1 MAAVLGIC
9 RCSFD
14 FFLYSIEIE
23 AGLFAAAIDISRSDS
38 QLRVLRL
45 LSKTAKLAATHC
57 RLVFKTFLSS
67 PMGVFGLFI
76 LCVCMWVSVRMRN
89 DFNIAIGFGREK
101 VEHNDAHK
109 QLEFHTFRFETGLAR
124 RPFWSLSRCRKVW
137 HGMTHCERFAL
148 DGSGNLCI
156 YRCHGLAVALLAQ
169 QLRRGREKGSYHL
182 ECFVFWDLTDCHMV
196 RRYELTGYQFRLLV
210 CLNVN
215 LTWLGCL
222 PARRRT
228 RLACRHLRNRT
239 LCGHVLVVDA
249 PNTLT
254 GTLVCVCGCLCV
266 CYLNMLCIGVRRA
279 KNVSWF
285 ITACGVDFVCDKY
298 AFKLITFATWIIGVK
313 SARDI
318 CLSRCIQQQ
327 QQHQQ

>member
-1 MAAVLGIC
+1 MILILQLDLVGKKSSTTTPTNNWNFIH
-9 RCSFD
+9 
-14 FFLYSIEIE
+14 
-23 AGLFAAAIDISRSDS
+23 FA
-38 QLRVLRL
+38 L
-45 LSKTAKLAATHC
+45 KLAW
-57 RLVFKTFLSS
+57 LVAL
-67 PMGVFGLFI
+67 
-76 LCVCMWVSVRMRN
+76 
-89 DFNIAIGFGREK
+89 
-101 VEHNDAHK
+101 
-109 QLEFHTFRFETGLAR
+109 
-124 RPFWSLSRCRKVW
+124 FWSLSRCRKVW

-148 DGSGNLCI
+148 DGSKNLCI

-196 RRYELTGYQFRLLV
+196 RRYELTGYQFRLLA

-222 PARRRT
+222 PARRRI

-254 GTLVCVCGCLCV
+254 GTLVCVHGCLCV

-318 CLSRCIQQQ
+318 CLSRCTQQQ

>member
-76 LCVCMWVSVRMRN
+76 LSVCMCVSVRMRN
-89 DFNIAIGFGREK
+89 DFNISIGFGREK

-124 RPFWSLSRCRKVW
+124 RPFL
-137 HGMTHCERFAL
+137 
-148 DGSGNLCI
+148 
-156 YRCHGLAVALLAQ
+156 
-169 QLRRGREKGSYHL
+169 
-182 ECFVFWDLTDCHMV
+182 
-196 RRYELTGYQFRLLV
+196 
-210 CLNVN
+210 
-215 LTWLGCL
+215 
-222 PARRRT
+222 
-228 RLACRHLRNRT
+228 
-239 LCGHVLVVDA
+239 
-249 PNTLT
+249 
-254 GTLVCVCGCLCV
+254 
-266 CYLNMLCIGVRRA
+266 
-279 KNVSWF
+279 
-285 ITACGVDFVCDKY
+285 
-298 AFKLITFATWIIGVK
+298 K
-313 SARDI
+313 S
-318 CLSRCIQQQ
+318 
-327 QQHQQ
+327 